1 MMDGRVGAIR
11 QGLDAAGYFDV
22 GILAY
27 SAKYASAYY
36 GPYSDQYETGEG
48 RFDFDLFCQASR
60 FDVAVGI
67 ISLFIQKDCS
77 KEHRTA

>member
-36 GPYSDQYETGEG
+36 GPFPRCFRIYSPIW
-48 RFDFDLFCQASR
+48 R
-60 FDVAVGI
+60 
-67 ISLFIQKDCS
+67 
-77 KEHRTA
+77 